1 VFHKRQL
8 SHNAGSAF
16 HLERFLRLAEAT
28 MIDPRKETAMSRIST
43 PATIDAAPAAS
54 RPLLEA
60 VKKQLG
66 VVPNMFR
73 LAGGD
78 ARAHRVGGRR
88 GHTPSVTNPR
98 AVVDI
103 IRDRLTAARTF
114 SL

>member
-1 VFHKRQL
+1 
-8 SHNAGSAF
+8 
-16 HLERFLRLAEAT
+16 

-73 LAGGD
+73 LIANSPGALESYLGLS
-78 ARAHRVGGRR
+78 AALNKGALPAATGERIALAVAE
-88 GHTPSVTNPR
+88 VT
-98 AVVDI
+98 
-103 IRDRLTAARTF
+103 RLASPLQELSSTLSATQSAP
-114 SL
+114 